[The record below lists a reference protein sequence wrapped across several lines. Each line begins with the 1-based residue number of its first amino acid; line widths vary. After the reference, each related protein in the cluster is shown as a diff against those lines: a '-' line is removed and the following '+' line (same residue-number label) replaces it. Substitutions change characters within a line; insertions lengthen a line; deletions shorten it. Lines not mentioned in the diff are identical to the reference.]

1 MEKLANNWR
10 EKLALDKKKNLNS
23 KLINEYGLR
32 LLCYRYFI
40 IVEYFT
46 SRFNL
51 EGFCSSQIIFSM
63 LFFFLKSILY
73 RSSNRLF
80 GAFKSVIVYYLNCHV
95 FL

>member
-63 LFFFLKSILY
+63 LFFFWNRFSIALLTVCLAPL
-73 RSSNRLF
+73 NRW
-80 GAFKSVIVYYLNCHV
+80 
-95 FL
+95 